1 MMTKRTPQSR
11 AAAAALKVD
20 RGSAAVHTART
31 TRSCADVNNE
41 NPGGGQD
48 AGSVDD
54 AGSPRLKGA
63 ARNMSSSRSS
73 FLKGLRA
80 RLQSDIALREA
91 ERDEE
96 SPGTGLEPVEEPAV
110 EQEPRPP
117 QNAAAASRAA
127 QVEPWRDAAP
137 EDATPARPLQASD
150 RAAPVGLTRDRE
162 EDLSA
167 DPSASWAEAGMPLRL
182 RDAIAS
188 VRRVS
193 YELYQGAPPDHEPL
207 PVTPRPGH
215 GDDDDF
221 LSEIEPASDSTW
233 DDGAAEPDH
242 DPADRDDPW
251 QADRMDG
258 PTDEIVFHPHAPG
271 DEWPSANNGLQEQFE
286 RAFQHEQ
293 IELEDGAAPEE
304 LGLGN
309 GGVRKRDEAAR
320 TLYDGAA
327 YQERT
332 RGDATHEEPRSDDDD
347 ADEEPSP
354 GLEEELNDPPP
365 ARRRPTAGY
374 GVHVTAL
381 AAAVVFVALA
391 GFGFGM
397 LSDSAPP
404 DGSTPVQDMATAAP
418 EPPPAASET
427 PPPLDEVATVR
438 VAPPPGDALAEPA
451 SVAPTRTAAPTSAA
465 DPLRAIPLP
474 PPPKPDLP
482 QAATDQAPRDNQLG
496 DATADAAIVP
506 AGAAEPVEQAVS
518 APPEGEGTGGPFEP
532 LFAKAP
538 SAQASGGQVLVQYMT
553 DAAGGP
559 ATAMHLV
566 RQLKAAG
573 FAVEARGVPFSIRAN
588 SIRYFFP
595 EDRDRAEALR
605 ASLERQLPRDAAPAV
620 MDFSSF
626 KPKPQEGHLEVWL
639 RS

>member
-1 MMTKRTPQSR
+1 
-11 AAAAALKVD
+11 
-20 RGSAAVHTART
+20 
-31 TRSCADVNNE
+31 
-41 NPGGGQD
+41 
-48 AGSVDD
+48 
-54 AGSPRLKGA
+54 
-63 ARNMSSSRSS
+63 MSSSRSS

-96 SPGTGLEPVEEPAV
+96 SPGTELEPVDEPAV

-127 QVEPWRDAAP
+127 QVEPRRDAAS
-137 EDATPARPLQASD
+137 EDATPAWPRQASD
-150 RAAPVGLTRDRE
+150 REAPVGPSRDSE

-167 DPSASWAEAGMPLRL
+167 YPAASWAEAGMPLRL

-207 PVTPRPGH
+207 PVTPPSGH
-215 GDDDDF
+215 PDDDDF
-221 LSEIEPASDSTW
+221 LSEIEPAFDSTW
-233 DDGAAEPDH
+233 DDGPADPDH
-242 DPADRDDPW
+242 GPADRDDPW

-258 PTDEIVFHPHAPG
+258 SADEMVFHHPAPA
-271 DEWPSANNGLQEQFE
+271 DEWPPANNGLQEDFE
-286 RAFQHEQ
+286 RAFQREQ

-309 GGVRKRDEAAR
+309 EGGRNSAEHAR
-320 TLYDGAA
+320 ALHDGAA
-327 YQERT
+327 YQEPKT
-332 RGDATHEEPRSDDDD
+332 PGDATHEEPRPDDDD

-354 GLEEELNDPPP
+354 GLEEELNEPPP

-381 AAAVVFVALA
+381 AAAIGFVALA

-397 LSDSAPP
+397 LSDNAPP
-404 DGSTPVQDMATAAP
+404 DGSTPVQDLATAAP
-418 EPPPAASET
+418 GPGAAEPSRPSGATQA
-427 PPPLDEVATVR
+427 PPPLDEVVR
-438 VAPPPGDALAEPA
+438 VAPPPGDTLAEPA

-465 DPLRAIPLP
+465 APLRAIPLP

-482 QAATDQAPRDNQLG
+482 QAATDQAPRDDQRG

-506 AGAAEPVEQAVS
+506 AMAKEPVDQVVTA
-518 APPEGEGTGGPFEP
+518 APDGEGTGGPFEP
-532 LFAKAP
+532 LFAKMPASP
-538 SAQASGGQVLVQYMT
+538 ASGGQVLVQYVA

-559 ATAMHLV
+559 ATAMHVV
-566 RQLKAAG
+566 RQLEAAG
-573 FAVEARGVPFSIRAN
+573 FSVEARGVPFSIRAN

-605 ASLERQLPRDAAPAV
+605 ASLEGQLPGDAAPSV

-626 KPKPQEGHLEVWL
+626 EPKPQEGHLEVWL